1 MMQAINR
8 TRHTTLVMRGE
19 VARSMWARMRGLL
32 GHRPLQDGE
41 GLLLPGEKA
50 IHMVGMKFAL
60 DVVFIDSKRRV
71 VHVMPNVR
79 PMQFSPF
86 VFRANDVLEMPVGVI
101 ERTQTAIGDE
111 IELTFT

>member
-1 MMQAINR
+1 MRAINR
-8 TRHTTLVMRGE
+8 TRNTVLVAQGE
-19 VARSMWARMRGLL
+19 VAKSMWARMRGLL

-50 IHMVGMKFAL
+50 IHMVGMTFAL
-60 DVVFIDSKRRV
+60 DVVFLDSLGRV
-71 VHVMPNVR
+71 THVMPNIR

-86 VFRANDVLEMPVGVI
+86 ILRAKDVLEMPVGAI
-101 ERTQTAIGDE
+101 ARTQTAMGDH

>member
-1 MMQAINR
+1 MRAINR
-8 TRHTTLVMRGE
+8 TRNTVLIDHGE
-19 VARSMWARMRGLL
+19 VAQSVWARMRGLL

-50 IHMVGMKFAL
+50 IHMVGMTFAL
-60 DVVFIDSKRRV
+60 DIVFIDAKGHV
-71 VHVMPNVR
+71 VHLMQNIR

-86 VFRANDVLEMPVGVI
+86 VWRAQDVLEIPVGAI
-101 ERTQTAIGDE
+101 ERTQTTIGDH